1 MATEIPDV
9 VVIGESGI
17 CLASGDLNGDGLPDL
32 LVPVGTAAVSLLG
45 DGTGGF
51 TQKGSVTLATGGF
64 FTLGDFNHDGK
75 LDLATSGNLLAYGN
89 GDGTFQT
96 PTPFVPN
103 APPSGFYYIASG
115 DLNGDGWA
123 DIVLSNVFDFYVYI
137 LINDHKGSFDESVI
151 QFPAFTYQPD
161 QIALA
166 DVNGDGNLD
175 AVFSD
180 GCCGLV
186 VLLGDGTGH
195 LTVKQEIKEPLGSRE
210 ARRCGWR
217 T

>member
-1 MATEIPDV
+1 MIHARLGESQYVSATGMERSKAACFTKPGKTQISDRSPLVTSMATEIPDV

-137 LINDHKGSFDESVI
+137 LINDH
-151 QFPAFTYQPD
+151 
-161 QIALA
+161 
-166 DVNGDGNLD
+166 
-175 AVFSD
+175 
-180 GCCGLV
+180 
-186 VLLGDGTGH
+186 
-195 LTVKQEIKEPLGSRE
+195 
-210 ARRCGWR
+210 
-217 T
+217 